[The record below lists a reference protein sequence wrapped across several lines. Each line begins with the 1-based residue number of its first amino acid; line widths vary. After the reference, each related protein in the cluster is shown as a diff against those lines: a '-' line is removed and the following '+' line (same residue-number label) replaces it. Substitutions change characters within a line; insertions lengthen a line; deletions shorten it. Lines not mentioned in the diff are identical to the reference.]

1 MSEHKPS
8 HLSLRKIGG
17 EYEDERVA
25 EEVKSVYNN
34 DEK

>member
-17 EYEDERVA
+17 EYEDERV
-25 EEVKSVYNN
+25 EEVQSVH
-34 DEK
+34 KK